1 MNRGRMD
8 WILFFTV
15 LAMAAFG
22 LVMVFSASSIVAEIR
37 YREHSY
43 YFAVRQAVAALLG
56 LIAMTLLSQ
65 KDYRKLASPAV
76 AFTGLGVTLVL
87 LMAAYVLDTRTHRWI
102 HLGFTNLQPSEIAK
116 PAMIIF
122 IAWMTTVR
130 AGFVNSRHTLMQICL
145 AVAAIGGVILLPDF
159 GTAVVLVGTVLSIL
173 YIGGIARRYLMMAA
187 LGGVLVLSVAVVS
200 KPYRLLRVISYAD
213 PDFKHISSTGLGDR
227 ILKYAQSGSKVQDT
241 KYHGLQSRI
250 AVATGGVTGQG
261 LMNSKQKLMFLP
273 EAHTDYIFA
282 ILAEETGL
290 IGSTLLLAGF
300 VVILW
305 RGYRLY
311 WTALD
316 EFGRYLAV
324 GITTCLLLQA
334 FMNMSVVLDLGPA
347 KGIPLPLVSYGGS
360 SLLST
365 MILAGLLLSV
375 SDRAVDTGEAEA

>member
-22 LVMVFSASSIVAEIR
+22 LVMVFSASSIVAEVR
-37 YREHSY
+37 YHEQSY
-43 YFAVRQAVAALLG
+43 YFAVRQAAAALLG

-65 KDYRKLASPAV
+65 KDYRKLAAPAV
-76 AFTGLGVTLVL
+76 AFTGLGITLVL
-87 LMAAYVLDTRTHRWI
+87 LLAAYVLDTRTHRWI
-102 HLGFTNLQPSEIAK
+102 HLGVTNLQPSEFAK

-187 LGGVLVLSVAVVS
+187 LGGLLVLGIAVVS
-200 KPYRLLRVISYAD
+200 KPYRLLRVITFVD
-213 PDFKHISSTGLGDR
+213 PEFKRITSTSIGAK
-227 ILKYAQSGSKVQDT
+227 ILQYAQSGSKVRDT

-250 AVATGGVTGQG
+250 AVATGGLAGQG

-324 GITTCLLLQA
+324 GVTTCLLLQA

-375 SDRAVDTGEAEA
+375 SDRAVESSEAEV

>member
-37 YREHSY
+37 YREQSY
-43 YFAVRQAVAALLG
+43 YFAVRQAAAALLG
-56 LIAMTLLSQ
+56 LVAMTLLSQ
-65 KDYRKLASPAV
+65 KDYRKLATPSV
-76 AFTGLGVTLVL
+76 AFTGLGITLVL
-87 LMAAYVLDTRTHRWI
+87 LMVAYVLDTKTHRWI
-102 HLGFTNLQPSEIAK
+102 HLGFTNLQPSEFAK
-116 PAMIIF
+116 PAMIVF
-122 IAWMTTVR
+122 IAWMTTMR
-130 AGFVNSRHTLMQICL
+130 AGFVNSRHTLAQICL

-187 LGGVLVLSVAVVS
+187 LGGMLVLSVAVVS
-200 KPYRLLRVISYAD
+200 KPYRLLRVITYAD
-213 PDFKHISSTGLGDR
+213 PEFKRITATSLGQK

-241 KYHGLQSRI
+241 NYHGLQSRI
-250 AVATGGVTGQG
+250 AVATGGIAGQG

-300 VVILW
+300 VVLLW

-334 FMNMSVVLDLGPA
+334 FMNMSVVLDMGPA

-375 SDRAVDTGEAEA
+375 SDRAVDGGEAEA

>member
-1 MNRGRMD
+1 MARGRMD

-43 YFAVRQAVAALLG
+43 YFAVRQAVAALIG
-56 LIAMTLLSQ
+56 LAAMTLLSQ
-65 KDYRKLASPAV
+65 KDYRKLATPAV

-87 LMAAYVLDTRTHRWI
+87 LMAAYVLDTKTHRWI
-102 HLGFTNLQPSEIAK
+102 HLGVTNLQPSEFAK
-116 PAMIIF
+116 PAMIVF

-130 AGFVNSRHTLMQICL
+130 AGFVNSRHTLTQVAL

-187 LGGVLVLSVAVVS
+187 VGGLLVLGVAVVS
-200 KPYRLLRVISYAD
+200 KPYRLLRVITFVD
-213 PDFKHISSTGLGDR
+213 PDFKRISSTGVGER

-250 AVATGGVTGQG
+250 AVATGGVAGQG

-290 IGSTLLLAGF
+290 VGSTLLLAGF

-375 SDRAVDTGEAEA
+375 SDRAVDSGEAEV

>member
-1 MNRGRMD
+1 MARGRMD

-37 YREHSY
+37 YREQSY
-43 YFAVRQAVAALLG
+43 YFAVRQAAAALLG
-56 LIAMTLLSQ
+56 LAAMTLLSQ
-65 KDYRKLASPAV
+65 KDYRKLATPAV

-87 LMAAYVLDTRTHRWI
+87 LLAAFVLDTRTHRWI
-102 HLGFTNLQPSEIAK
+102 HLGFTNLQPSELAK
-116 PAMIIF
+116 PAMIVF
-122 IAWMTTVR
+122 IAWLTTVR
-130 AGFVNSRHTLMQICL
+130 AGFVNSRHTLRQVVL
-145 AVAAIGGVILLPDF
+145 VVAAIGGVILLPDF

-173 YIGGIARRYLMMAA
+173 YIGGIARRYLLMAA
-187 LGGVLVLSVAVVS
+187 LGGVLILGGAIVT
-200 KPYRLLRVISYAD
+200 KPYRLLRVITYAD
-213 PDFKHISSTGLGDR
+213 PTFERISSTSLGQR
-227 ILKYAQSGSKVQDT
+227 VLKYAQSGSKVQDT
-241 KYHGLQSRI
+241 NYHGLQSRI
-250 AVATGGVTGQG
+250 AVATGGVTGLG

-290 IGSTLLLAGF
+290 IGSTLLLVGF
-300 VVILW
+300 VIILW

-347 KGIPLPLVSYGGS
+347 KGIPLPLISYGGS
-360 SLLST
+360 SLVTT

-375 SDRAVDTGEAEA
+375 SDRAVETGEAEA

>member
-1 MNRGRMD
+1 MSRGRMD

-56 LIAMTLLSQ
+56 LAAMTLLSQ
-65 KDYRKLASPAV
+65 KDYRKLASPSV
-76 AFTGLGVTLVL
+76 AFTTLGVTLVL
-87 LMAAYVLDTRTHRWI
+87 LIAAYVLDTKTHRWI
-102 HLGFTNLQPSEIAK
+102 HLGFTNVQPSELAK
-116 PAMIIF
+116 PAMIVF

-130 AGFVNSRHTLMQICL
+130 SGFVNSRHTLMQIAL

-187 LGGVLVLSVAVVS
+187 LGGVLILGVAVVT
-200 KPYRLLRVISYAD
+200 KPYRLLRVITYAD
-213 PDFKHISSTGLGDR
+213 PDFKRITATSLGQR

-241 KYHGLQSRI
+241 NYHGLQSRI
-250 AVATGGVTGQG
+250 AVATGGIVGQG

-290 IGSTLLLAGF
+290 VGSTLLLAGF
-300 VVILW
+300 VVVLW

-324 GITTCLLLQA
+324 GITTCILLQA

-365 MILAGLLLSV
+365 MVLAGLLLSV
-375 SDRAVDTGEAEA
+375 SDRSVDTGEAEA

>member
-1 MNRGRMD
+1 MARGRMD
-8 WILFFTV
+8 WVLFFTV

-37 YREHSY
+37 FKEQSY
-43 YFAVRQAVAALLG
+43 YFAVRQAAAALLG
-56 LIAMTLLSQ
+56 LVVMTLISQ
-65 KDYRKLASPAV
+65 KDYRKLASPSV
-76 AFTGLGVTLVL
+76 AFTGLGLTLVL
-87 LMAAYVLDTRTHRWI
+87 LIVAYVTDGRAHRWI
-102 HLGFTNLQPSEIAK
+102 RLGFTNIQPSELAK

-122 IAWMTTVR
+122 IAWMATVR
-130 AGFVNSRHTLMQICL
+130 AGFVNSRHTLMQVSL
-145 AVAAIGGVILLPDF
+145 VMAAIGGVILLPDF

-187 LGGVLVLSVAVVS
+187 LGGLLVLSVAIVS
-200 KPYRLLRVISYAD
+200 KPYRLLRVITYAD
-213 PDFKHISSTGLGDR
+213 PEFKRISATEVGRKVLN
-227 ILKYAQSGSKVQDT
+227 YAQSGSKVQDT

-250 AVATGGVTGQG
+250 AVATGGVMGLG

-273 EAHTDYIFA
+273 EAHTDYIYA

-290 IGSTLLLAGF
+290 VGATLILAGF
-300 VVILW
+300 VVLLW

-316 EFGRYLAV
+316 DFGRYLAV
-324 GITTCLLLQA
+324 GITTCILLQA

-360 SLLST
+360 SLVTT

-375 SDRAVDTGEAEA
+375 SDRAVEPEEAED